1 MDSRVEKNCNLT
13 PDELQAKAVREL
25 NDELRCHQRGGKLFM
40 TRGITALG
48 VGMLPVV
55 VKAVAAFN
63 AFSPDNDPYD
73 EHDFGSL
80 TIGIEKVFWQI
91 DYYDRSMEF
100 GSPNPTDPAV
110 TTRVLT
116 IFLASEY

>member
-1 MDSRVEKNCNLT
+1 MESHVEKNCNLSA
-13 PDELQAKAVREL
+13 DELQAKAIREL
-25 NDELRCHQRGGKLFM
+25 NDELRCHHRGGKLFM

-48 VGMLPVV
+48 VGMLPVI
-55 VKAVAAFN
+55 VKAVAAFD
-63 AFSPDNDPYD
+63 AFSPDNDPHD

-80 TIGIEKVFWQI
+80 NIGADKVFWKI

-100 GSPNPTDPAV
+100 GSPDPADPEV

>member
-1 MDSRVEKNCNLT
+1 MESHVEKNCNLSA
-13 PDELQAKAVREL
+13 DELQAKTIREL

-55 VKAVAAFN
+55 VKAVATFN
-63 AFSPDNDPYD
+63 AFGPDNDPYD

-80 TIGIEKVFWQI
+80 TIGTEKVFWKI

-100 GSPNPTDPAV
+100 GSPNPADPTV

>member
-1 MDSRVEKNCNLT
+1 MESHVQKNCTLSA
-13 PDELQAKAVREL
+13 DELQAKAIREL
-25 NDELRCHQRGGKLFM
+25 NDELRCHQRGGKLYM
-40 TRGITALG
+40 TRGITVLG
-48 VGMLPVV
+48 VGTLPLIVA
-55 VKAVAAFN
+55 AVAAFN
-63 AFSPDNDPYD
+63 TFSPDNDPHD

-80 TIGIEKVFWQI
+80 TIGTEKVFWKI

-100 GSPNPTDPAV
+100 GSSNPADPAV